1 VHASQETEIFA
12 IDRNA
17 FAKLAAGSP
26 SMSLGVMRSLA
37 LVLADRLRQTNVE
50 LREVREN

>member
-1 VHASQETEIFA
+1 
-12 IDRNA
+12 
-17 FAKLAAGSP
+17 
-26 SMSLGVMRSLA
+26 VMRSLA